1 MESLDA
7 NEDDRNAIET
17 GPKKLQGGS
26 FLVEN
31 FDSIQS
37 KFPSTAPS
45 SIKTEE
51 DIYLADEPRWVPYEQ
66 ALKALKDSDLSTISG
81 LESNICYPP
90 RVSQPHVAGTFI
102 KIAPVKKKIECNIRA
117 PEVQENQGDDDA
129 VSAASADEL
138 RFDISM
144 DIDVQRILDSL
155 E

>member
-1 MESLDA
+1 MRRVP
-7 NEDDRNAIET
+7 NEALPPSAWVDPRLALT
-17 GPKKLQGGS
+17 GEPKARDQKLQGGS

-81 LESNICYPP
+81 LESNICYP
-90 RVSQPHVAGTFI
+90 
-102 KIAPVKKKIECNIRA
+102 
-117 PEVQENQGDDDA
+117 
-129 VSAASADEL
+129 
-138 RFDISM
+138 
-144 DIDVQRILDSL
+144 
-155 E
+155 